1 MQYRQAFSKIST
13 YVSLQQQIQDLK
25 LPGLGSWTMMTI
37 TVWCDQQL
45 CVWINSVFQQK
56 HKKERSL
63 SLFFPQ

>member
-25 LPGLGSWTMMTI
+25 LPSLGSRTMVTI

-45 CVWINSVFQQK
+45 CVGDQQCIST
-56 HKKERSL
+56 ET
-63 SLFFPQ
+63 